1 MTEEEV
7 KKIKESMKKV
17 EKDMKSISNSIDKLY
32 DKRNRLSQKYIGL
45 RDQLKLEE
53 LSKYHS
59 GDCYLI
65 LDKNHTY
72 HYTPIK
78 LYRIVGTNSNDI
90 SVISYELH
98 YDDSWHS
105 SIVRNKST
113 YPASMKEEKA
123 KKISEEEFINL
134 RDKIVNL
141 EINYTYVQQLE
152 GKRNGK

>member
-1 MTEEEV
+1 MTEAEV
-7 KKIKESMKKV
+7 KKIKESMKKID
-17 EKDMKSISNSIDKLY
+17 KDMKSISNSIDKLY
-32 DKRNRLSQKYIGL
+32 SKREKLSHKYRSL
-45 RDQLKLEE
+45 REQLKLEE

-65 LDKNHTY
+65 LDKEHTY

-78 LYRIVGTNSNDI
+78 LYKVVGVNSCGI

-105 SIVRNKST
+105 STVRNKSI
-113 YPASMKEEKA
+113 YPLSMKEEKA

-141 EINYTYVQQLE
+141 EIDYTYVQQLG
-152 GKRNGK
+152 GKH